1 MALRADLLVCNY
13 RDNPSVA
20 LIQTQAEDCSDQQT
34 PAKFLTLL
42 QGSLLVYDDV
52 FYSFYHHLYAFILRA
67 QQQL

>member
-20 LIQTQAEDCSDQQT
+20 LIQTHSEDCSDQQT
-34 PAKFLTLL
+34 PARSLKLL

-52 FYSFYHHLYAFILRA
+52 FYSFYRHLYAFILRA